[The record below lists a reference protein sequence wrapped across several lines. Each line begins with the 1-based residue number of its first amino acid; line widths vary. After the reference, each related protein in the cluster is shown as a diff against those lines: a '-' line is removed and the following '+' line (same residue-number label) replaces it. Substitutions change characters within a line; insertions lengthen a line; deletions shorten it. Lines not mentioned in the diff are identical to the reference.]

1 MKQTKKL
8 NFPMFDPS
16 DKEIEE
22 TRDRICK
29 RYDIVIRQKDAEKL
43 ARLYKEI
50 EWWFNIDKFSRNQK
64 SISIETAKEIRGYFK
79 KVEGKEMTLYEAHDF
94 AKKAYTKTI
103 TSEKERIGNVIKDII
118 EKYKN

>member
-1 MKQTKKL
+1 MKKTKKL
-8 NFPMFDPS
+8 NFPMFNPS

-79 KVEGKEMTLYEAHDF
+79 KVEGKEMTLDEAHDF

-103 TSEKERIGNVIKDII
+103 TSEKERIAKEIKVLI
-118 EKYKN
+118 EKYQ